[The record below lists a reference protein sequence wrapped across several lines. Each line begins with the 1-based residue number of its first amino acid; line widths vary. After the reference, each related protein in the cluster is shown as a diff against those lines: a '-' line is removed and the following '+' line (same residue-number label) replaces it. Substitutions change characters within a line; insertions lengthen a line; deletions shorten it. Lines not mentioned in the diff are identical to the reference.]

1 MRRRSVDTL
10 GQPDGENLAAER
22 CAGKSARPTA
32 EKREAGGKDGVA
44 AAWFIEKRPIEK
56 TDRTGAVGRSNLPDR
71 NVQRALPIRRMSG
84 G

>member
-1 MRRRSVDTL
+1 MRRRRVDAL

-22 CAGKSARPTA
+22 GSGKSARPTA
-32 EKREAGGKDGVA
+32 
-44 AAWFIEKRPIEK
+44 EK